1 MSKHKC
7 MNCDGEIKG
16 ELHVVEG
23 GHFCSKKCAIE
34 ALTNILINSAK
45 DQAIEWYKECATV
58 YDKKGE

>member
-7 MNCDGEIKG
+7 MSCGKEIKG

-23 GHFCSKKCAIE
+23 DHFCSKKCAIE
-34 ALTNILINSAK
+34 ALTSILIDSAK
-45 DQAIEWYKECATV
+45 DQAIEWYNECVTV